1 MYYEINKLINGSIE
15 GKEKDREELL
25 IRLKPMIIASIK
37 RYYNRFDQYDDLI
50 QEGYEI
56 ILKALMDFDVERGVE
71 FLGYVKARLRYHYLD
86 KHKEKDDP
94 ISLNQVTSIGDDSTE
109 LLNLLPDNLPTQEEI
124 IIEKEERLNL
134 WTSLH
139 NLTER
144 QREVVLL
151 FYEEGMDIGTI
162 AKKLEV
168 SYRTIVNIKVSAL
181 AKLRKKL
188 DDRKF

>member
-1 MYYEINKLINGSIE
+1 MYYEINKLISGSIE

-94 ISLNQVTSIGDDSTE
+94 ISLNQVISIGDDSTE

-124 IIEKEERLNL
+124 IIEKEDRLNL